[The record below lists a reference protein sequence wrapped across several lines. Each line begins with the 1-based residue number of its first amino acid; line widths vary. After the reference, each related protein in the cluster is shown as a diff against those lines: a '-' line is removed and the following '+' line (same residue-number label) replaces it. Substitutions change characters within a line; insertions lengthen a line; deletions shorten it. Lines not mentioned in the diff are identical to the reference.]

1 MKKIRVL
8 IFILSVQF
16 VFSYVLN
23 AQSDTFIYESVETRN
38 SDGFNINDFGGYG
51 LSFDLFDESVG
62 NGFSF
67 DSFGNNND
75 GSLSFGDFDLSNDV
89 PLGNGLL
96 LMCGFAM
103 LGVIKTIRQ
112 REQDNK

>member
-1 MKKIRVL
+1 MKKNIAL
-8 IFILSVQF
+8 IFMLSVLAF
-16 VFSYVLN
+16 CPCVVN
-23 AQSDTFIYESVETRN
+23 AQNDAFFYESVETRN

-51 LSFDLFDESVG
+51 FSFDLFDEGVG

-67 DSFGNNND
+67 DSFANDND

-96 LMCGFAM
+96 LMCGFAL
-103 LGVIKTIRQ
+103 LGVIKTTRQ
-112 REQDNK
+112 RDNK